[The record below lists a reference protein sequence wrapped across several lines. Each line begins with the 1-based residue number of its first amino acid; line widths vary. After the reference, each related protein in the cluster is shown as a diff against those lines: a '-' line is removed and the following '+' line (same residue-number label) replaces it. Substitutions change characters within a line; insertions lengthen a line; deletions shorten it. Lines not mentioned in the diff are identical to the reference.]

1 MQLLHGEET
10 LEIFKPLK
18 PGNTYV
24 CRQDIADMQDKRSAA
39 ILVLANKLYDKATN
53 EISAIITT
61 SLFIRDH
68 GGFGHKGSYKTQYPP
83 TPKRNPD
90 WETHSYINLN
100 QAFLYRL
107 SGDTNPL
114 HADPKM
120 SVKGGF
126 RTPILHGLCT
136 YGMTI
141 RVLQQH
147 FFQEN
152 ADDIKNIAVRFTS
165 HVYPGETLVIHAWLE
180 DDNTVIY
187 QTSTKERGKVVL
199 KGYFK
204 MDFKNAK
211 L

>member
-1 MQLLHGEET
+1 
-10 LEIFKPLK
+10 
-18 PGNTYV
+18 
-24 CRQDIADMQDKRSAA
+24 
-39 ILVLANKLYDKATN
+39 
-53 EISAIITT
+53 
-61 SLFIRDH
+61 
-68 GGFGHKGSYKTQYPP
+68 
-83 TPKRNPD
+83 
-90 WETHSYINLN
+90 
-100 QAFLYRL
+100 
-107 SGDTNPL
+107 
-114 HADPKM
+114 M

-187 QTSTKERGKVVL
+187 QTSTKERDKVVL